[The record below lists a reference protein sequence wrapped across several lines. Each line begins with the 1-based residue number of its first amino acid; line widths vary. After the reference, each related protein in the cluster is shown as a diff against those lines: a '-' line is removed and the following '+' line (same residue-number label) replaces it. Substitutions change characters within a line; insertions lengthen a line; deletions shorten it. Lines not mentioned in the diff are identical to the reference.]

1 MERCVLNVKEK
12 EFVGVLVVRFLKNIG
27 PYNRLLLL
35 SQAVLFLEHLPLLF
49 LLVAMAT
56 LGLQQ
61 AQ

>member
-1 MERCVLNVKEK
+1 MEHCVLNVKEK
-12 EFVGVLVVRFLKNIG
+12 EFVGVLVVQFLKNIG
-27 PYNRLLLL
+27 PYNRLLLR
-35 SQAVLFLEHLPLLF
+35 SQDVLFLERLPLLF